1 VVVSQKARDFPDG
14 RYPESIGGDLPCG
27 ITITITITISAALA
41 RKHLPQPDASTRV
54 ANRDLADARAG

>member
-1 VVVSQKARDFPDG
+1 MVVSQKARDFPDG

-27 ITITITITISAALA
+27 ITITITISAALA